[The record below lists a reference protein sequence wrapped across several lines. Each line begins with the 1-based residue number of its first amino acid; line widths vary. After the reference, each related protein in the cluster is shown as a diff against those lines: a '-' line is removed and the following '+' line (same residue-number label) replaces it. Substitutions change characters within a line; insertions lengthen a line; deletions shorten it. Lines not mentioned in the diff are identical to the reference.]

1 MFGFNVAGFNLWII
15 LLILWT
21 LPWKGYA
28 LWLSARNNQ
37 PRWFIAL
44 LLLNTVAILE
54 IIYIFA
60 IGRKVTKNPNIQAN
74 KGKVTEY
81 SKHETVRVYSDSEK

>member
-1 MFGFNVAGFNLWII
+1 MFGFNVGIWSPWI
-15 LLILWT
+15 LILIVWT

-28 LWLSARNNQ
+28 LWLAARNNH

-44 LLLNTVAILE
+44 LLINTVAILE

-60 IGRKVTKNPNIQAN
+60 VGRKAAKVGDQTN
-74 KGKVTEY
+74 KT
-81 SKHETVRVYSDSEK
+81 SKS

>member
-1 MFGFNVAGFNLWII
+1 MFGFNVVSWNLWII
-15 LLILWT
+15 LAILWT

-28 LWLSARNNQ
+28 LWLAARNNH

-60 IGRKVTKNPNIQAN
+60 IGRKAAR
-74 KGKVTEY
+74 KGPDTT
-81 SKHETVRVYSDSEK
+81 SAPSS